1 MPKFPPNFPSKQKA
15 ELARI
20 VEHIQKLMKVEFIIL
35 FGSFARGTFV
45 EHDETF
51 VEGHTEIYESD
62 FDLLAIVKNET
73 RERDSKIWGRVNNQ
87 IERDPQIKTR
97 VDLIVENIK
106 HVNEQL
112 VLGRY
117 FFCDLKKEGLLLYD
131 SGKFKLA
138 KPKKLTPKQRKK
150 LAEEDFEEWFKKA
163 KRSYKQY
170 DYAFNDHY
178 NLKDKLDIRQCLNK
192 AAFELHQTTEFL
204 YSAIQLVFTTYKP
217 KVHDLET
224 LAQNVEILNVRFKV
238 FQRSRGEGKRLFEL
252 LRQAYVDA
260 RYKKAYRITPAELKI
275 LATRVRKLMRVTEE
289 VCEEYLG
296 KIGR

>member
-20 VEHIQKLMKVEFIIL
+20 VQHIQKLMKVEFIIL

-73 RERDSKIWGRVNNQ
+73 RERDSKIWGRVNNN

-150 LAEEDFEEWFKKA
+150 LAEEDFEEWFETA
-163 KRSYKQY
+163 KVAFEQY
-170 DYAFNDHY
+170 DSAFQKHAQRTA
-178 NLKDKLDIRQCLNK
+178 KLTVRKLLNK
-192 AAFELHQTTEFL
+192 AAFELHQATEAL

-217 KVHDLET
+217 KIHDLKR
-224 LAQNVEILNVRFKV
+224 LAHNVENLDVRFKV
-238 FQRSRGEGKRLFEL
+238 FQRSRGQGKRLFEL
-252 LRQAYVDA
+252 LRQAYIDA
-260 RYKKAYRITPAELKI
+260 RYKKAYRITPDELKI
-275 LATRVRKLMRVTEE
+275 LATRVQKLMKVTEE
-289 VCEEYLG
+289 VCEEYFK
-296 KIGR
+296 KIG

>member
-1 MPKFPPNFPSKQKA
+1 MQKFPLNFPSKQKA

-20 VEHIQKLMKVEFIIL
+20 VQHIQQLMKVEFIIL

-73 RERDSKIWGRVNNQ
+73 REMDSKIWGRVNNQ

-150 LAEEDFEEWFKKA
+150 LAEEDFEEWFDKGKDFL
-163 KRSYKQY
+163 KNYDFNFTGKSYK
-170 DYAFNDHY
+170 
-178 NLKDKLDIRQCLNK
+178 L
-192 AAFELHQTTEFL
+192 AAFMLHQVTEAI

-260 RYKKAYRITPAELKI
+260 RYKKAYRITPEELKV
-275 LATRVRKLMRVTEE
+275 LAARIQKLMRVTER
-289 VCEEYLG
+289 VCQEYIDG
-296 KIGR
+296 IK

>member
-1 MPKFPPNFPSKQKA
+1 MQKFPLNFPPKQKA

-20 VEHIQKLMKVEFIIL
+20 VQHIQQLMKVEFIIL

-62 FDLLAIVKNET
+62 FDLLAIVKNEKI
-73 RERDSKIWGRVNNQ
+73 ERDSKIWGRVNNQ

-138 KPKKLTPKQRKK
+138 KPKKLTPRQRKK
-150 LAEEDFEEWFKKA
+150 LAEEDFEEWFDKA
-163 KRSYKQY
+163 KDFYYHFKVSGKSYK
-170 DYAFNDHY
+170 
-178 NLKDKLDIRQCLNK
+178 L
-192 AAFELHQTTEFL
+192 AAFMLHQATEAL

>member
-1 MPKFPPNFPSKQKA
+1 MQKFPLNFPPKQKA
-15 ELARI
+15 ELACI

-73 RERDSKIWGRVNNQ
+73 REMDSKIWGRVNNQ

-138 KPKKLTPKQRKK
+138 KPKKLTPKMRKK
-150 LAEEDFEEWFKKA
+150 LAEEDFEEWFDKAQKKFQT
-163 KRSYKQY
+163 YKFQSKE
-170 DYAFNDHY
+170 NW
-178 NLKDKLDIRQCLNK
+178 NNE
-192 AAFELHQTTEFL
+192 AAFMLHQTTESL

-217 KVHDLET
+217 KIHDLKR
-224 LAQNVEILNVRFKV
+224 LAQTVENLDARFKI

-260 RYKKAYRITPAELKI
+260 RYKKAYRITPDELKI

-289 VCEEYLG
+289 VCEEYLV
-296 KIGR
+296 KIGK

>member
-20 VEHIQKLMKVEFIIL
+20 VQHIQKLMKVEFIIL

-62 FDLLAIVKNET
+62 FDLLAIVKNEKI
-73 RERDSKIWGRVNNQ
+73 ERDCKIWGRVNNN
-87 IERDPQIKTR
+87 IEHDPQIKTR

-150 LAEEDFEEWFKKA
+150 LAEEDFEEWFDKAQKEFETYEFHYKKGWDN
-163 KRSYKQY
+163 KC
-170 DYAFNDHY
+170 AFD
-178 NLKDKLDIRQCLNK
+178 
-192 AAFELHQTTEFL
+192 LHQTTEFL

-224 LAQNVEILNVRFKV
+224 LAQNVEILNAHFKV
-238 FQRSRGEGKRLFEL
+238 FQRSRGESKRLFEL

-260 RYKKAYRITPAELKI
+260 RYKKAYRITPAELKV

-289 VCEEYLG
+289 VCEEYLEN
-296 KIGR
+296 IG